1 MPRKLEVVYWPY
13 ACPLRLQK
21 VIGCRVRV
29 GPKMIWVSSV
39 VRLASPRGARV
50 GDGGLYGKNPFF
62 PAANSSWA
70 KVGAFG
76 PFDGLVIRPIKLS
89 SRVSVASLLTEPQ
102 LSGGDLDRG

>member
-29 GPKMIWVSSV
+29 GPKMPWVSSV
-39 VRLASPRGARV
+39 VRLASPRGAWV
-50 GDGGLYGKNPFF
+50 GDGGLYWKKPLF
-62 PAANSSWA
+62 PGCELFMGEGGRLW
-70 KVGAFG
+70 
-76 PFDGLVIRPIKLS
+76 PFDGLAIRPIKLS